1 MANLETSSVLSTKEA
16 TQVATSR
23 NRNPSFPLVPCLSV
37 ARNLEP
43 QDSIRWEMLTIT
55 LSLKRKTIQ
64 SFKFRVRIPGTHTES
79 LTSMCASHKIT
90 TGFDFRTSGNRH
102 AQNAVFHHHLNM
114 KVLDH
119 VMPREKRW
127 GALDSCFGLVS
138 PHQQSIPQLLSLASR
153 VYKGYQECSTCGS
166 EHPQIGD

>member
-16 TQVATSR
+16 TQVATS
-23 NRNPSFPLVPCLSV
+23 RNPSFPLVPCLSV

-90 TGFDFRTSGNRH
+90 TRFDFRTSGNR
-102 AQNAVFHHHLNM
+102 QDKNAVFHHHLNM

-119 VMPREKRW
+119 VMHTNEKIEAVESVADNSRRW
-127 GALDSCFGLVS
+127 FYGVCRNGGSGHAGPYGA
-138 PHQQSIPQLLSLASR
+138 Q
-153 VYKGYQECSTCGS
+153 
-166 EHPQIGD
+166 